1 VEPPD
6 SPEVEHDMRRQQVV
20 PLIASVL
27 GGVIAALVVLLAHP
41 FATTH
46 QRRLITT
53 ASGGR
58 AYASLTSA
66 PASTAGAIYATDAPG
81 VVSIRAS
88 SAAGATA
95 TGSIPGAEGQA
106 ARVDTGS
113 GIVLN
118 RSGEILT
125 NEHVV
130 DGAHSITVSLDGSSS
145 KRTTATVIGENRS
158 LDLAVLKID
167 ATGLKLHPLRLAG
180 SSAVQVGDPVYAIG
194 NPFGLDW
201 TLTTGVVSALNRQ
214 IRAPDGSAIGH
225 TIQTDAALNP
235 GNSGGPLIDAAGAVI
250 GVNSQIASATTTVAG
265 EAGSTG
271 VGFAISA
278 DIVRSYLDSLGVKV

>member
-1 VEPPD
+1 
-6 SPEVEHDMRRQQVV
+6 MRRQQAV
-20 PLIASVL
+20 PLLASIL

-41 FATTH
+41 FSSTH
-46 QRRLITT
+46 QRRLVTT

-58 AYASLTSA
+58 AYASLSSS
-66 PASTAGAIYATDAPG
+66 PSSTAGAIYATDAPG

-88 SAAGATA
+88 SLAAQTP
-95 TGSIPGAEGQA
+95 GSVASGGEEAA
-106 ARVDTGS
+106 ARIDTGS

-118 RSGEILT
+118 SSGEILT

-130 DGAHSITVSLDGSSS
+130 DGAHSITVSLDGSSA
-145 KRTTATVIGENRS
+145 KRRTATVLGESRS
-158 LDLAVLKID
+158 LDLAVLKI
-167 ATGLKLHPLRLAG
+167 ATTGLKLHPLQFAG
-180 SSAVQVGDPVYAIG
+180 SSAVEVGDPAYAIG

-214 IRAPDGSAIGH
+214 IKAPDGSAIGH

-235 GNSGGPLIDAAGAVI
+235 GNSGGPLIDASGAVI
-250 GVNSQIASATTTVAG
+250 GVNSQIASATTSVAG

-278 DIVRSYLDSLGVKV
+278 DVVRTYLKSLGLKV